1 MESPAIWTSKLGWW
15 AAQAAP
21 ALVLAFLCGAALQ
34 APAQRV
40 VPIHHFKG
48 ASDGSDPSR
57 YESLTIDKAGNLY
70 GTTIYG
76 GGHPE
81 CYPLGCGVVFKI
93 DTAGIET
100 VLHSLSG
107 PDGQFPD
114 GGVILDERGNLYG
127 STLDSVFKLANG
139 KAIVLHRFNRRDGGR
154 SGYFPVGNL
163 LRDSAGTLYG
173 TTLDGGDMSCVIQRQ
188 LDGCGTIF
196 KLTKHHKF
204 TVLHRFH
211 DSDGAFPKGSLI
223 SDPQGNIYGTTIGG
237 GKTMGTVFKVDSM
250 GTFSI
255 LHHFTHLTDGADPNA
270 PLLLDSA
277 GNLYGSTKGGG
288 TYGSGTV
295 FRIDSVGNETILHN
309 FSGGTDGL
317 VPVGGLVADAVGNLY
332 GTTLLGGDSNCKNAG
347 ADGCGTI
354 FKLDRNGV
362 ESVLYAFPSSGR
374 AFPTSGLAM
383 DASGTLYGILSTNHG
398 VIYKFTP

>member
-1 MESPAIWTSKLGWW
+1 
-15 AAQAAP
+15 
-21 ALVLAFLCGAALQ
+21 
-34 APAQRV
+34 
-40 VPIHHFKG
+40 
-48 ASDGSDPSR
+48 
-57 YESLTIDKAGNLY
+57 
-70 GTTIYG
+70 
-76 GGHPE
+76 
-81 CYPLGCGVVFKI
+81 
-93 DTAGIET
+93 
-100 VLHSLSG
+100 
-107 PDGQFPD
+107 
-114 GGVILDERGNLYG
+114 
-127 STLDSVFKLANG
+127 
-139 KAIVLHRFNRRDGGR
+139 
-154 SGYFPVGNL
+154 
-163 LRDSAGTLYG
+163 
-173 TTLDGGDMSCVIQRQ
+173 
-188 LDGCGTIF
+188 
-196 KLTKHHKF
+196 
-204 TVLHRFH
+204 
-211 DSDGAFPKGSLI
+211 
-223 SDPQGNIYGTTIGG
+223 
-237 GKTMGTVFKVDSM
+237 M

-295 FRIDSVGNETILHN
+295 FRIDRVGNETILYN

-332 GTTLLGGDSNCKNAG
+332 GTTLLGGDPNCKNAG

-354 FKLDRNGV
+354 FKLDKNGV